1 MIAENSE
8 RKRSMLWRL
17 VISISTVLIILIA
30 AFFLIRIFV
39 SNPLEGVWEQED
51 SDLQLT
57 IGKSGKAEIEWP
69 QAFGGE
75 SVSFPMKYEVDKEEK
90 VFSLQLDEKGIRKVA
105 EEMEDM
111 TEEEVRSGLSTLT
124 AAYEYSLEDGQMTLT
139 DLEYGDQIVFDR
151 K

>member
-17 VISISTVLIILIA
+17 VISISTVLIILIT

-39 SNPLEGVWEQED
+39 SNPLEGVWKQED

-57 IGKSGKAEIEWP
+57 IEKNGKAAIRWP

-75 SVSFPMKYEVDKEEK
+75 TVSFPMKYEVDKEEK
-90 VFSLQLDEKGIRKVA
+90 VFSLQLDEKGIRKAA
-105 EEMEDM
+105 EEMENM

-124 AAYEYSLEDGQMTLT
+124 AVYEYSLEDGQMTLT
-139 DLEYGDQIVFDR
+139 DLEYGDQMVFD
-151 K
+151 KK